1 MELDSRILE
10 GKTYL
15 DCFDTEVA
23 KGFIGKE
30 CYLSD
35 GVASFANVD
44 NLNKAVLIEV
54 DDENIKPYTL
64 ENIRWRYSSNF
75 ILPCEWVKSEE
86 PEKKYRP
93 YTMSEFKSEFKINTI
108 LTLRKRNE
116 DKYVYQTVYLGNRHY
131 DDTDSDENFIYLSHG
146 TYSLKELF
154 EKFEI
159 VCNGDWQP
167 FGVEEQVMKAQWDYE
182 VSKIRASKFNGVE
195 VSSQSVYVPNTYD
208 LRSGR

>member
-75 ILPCEWVKSEE
+75 ILPCEWVKE

-93 YTMSEFKSEFKINTI
+93 YTMKEFLREYSIGESIFKI
-108 LTLRKRNE
+108 RDKRDPE
-116 DKYVYQTVYLGNRHY
+116 HIYQFLYIGHSNSLVYLGGWALSLQDLFNY
-131 DDTDSDENFIYLSHG
+131 YESGDGIGDEE
-146 TYSLKELF
+146 T
-154 EKFEI
+154 
-159 VCNGDWQP
+159 WQP
-167 FGVEEQVMKAQWDYE
+167 FGVLED
-182 VSKIRASKFNGVE
+182 
-195 VSSQSVYVPNTYD
+195 D
-208 LRSGR
+208 